1 MLHTRLL
8 LALACLLPAI
18 QAAQATTYTVNRAT
32 DEALGAGGVTC
43 ISGAP
48 CTLRAA
54 IEQANANIDADTI
67 AFDFGGIP
75 TTISPATPL
84 PFIAFPITIDGYTN
98 GGTPNSAATGTNAII
113 TVRIDGTNAGANA
126 FGLVFWPGASG
137 STLRGVAI
145 TRFDG
150 AGVLVTSNQTIKLF
164 NVQVLGNFIGTDG
177 SGVGDDAAGLLANK
191 MGVAVVNHAQTTQ
204 VGNGTPA
211 GRNLVVARSDGMGIL
226 ASDEVLGTR
235 VLDNL
240 IGTDRSG
247 NQPRGDAPIGVQVM
261 GTNSVTIR
269 ANVVGARE
277 TGIDIVNESDAN
289 AVLSNRIGVG
299 ADGTSNIAG
308 SGHGVLIRNWQNIN
322 GSFPRNNRVGG
333 TGAGEGN
340 TIAHWG
346 GNGIRMERTNLQVDA
361 PQGNNWQGNSI
372 HSNGALGLELIDPA
386 NLLVPGADPAQPPPI
401 WAVHAPTI
409 ASASV
414 TGSAAGTQVH
424 TTLMDSTW
432 PSAAYRVE
440 AFANTMCDA
449 SGFGEGQT
457 FLGAADVQTFP
468 SGGWAGPLAFAAM
481 PPGHTHVAL
490 TATLIGKN
498 GYRNSSEFSRCVAV
512 QMQPA
517 GPGAATPPAVAAG
530 NASTPVNQPF
540 SHALAQYVTATD
552 GDALQPYALLGILPP
567 GLAFDT
573 TTGLLTGTPTAP
585 GTYPLLLSATDK
597 DGTASAVFTLTVTDA
612 SNPGGPG
619 GGPNGQVAAVPT
631 LSHWGGLLLA
641 ALLGVLGV
649 RQAGNT
655 AKRYQNKSCL
665 RLPLGR

>member
-18 QAAQATTYTVNRAT
+18 QAAQAATYTVNRAT

-113 TVRIDGTNAGANA
+113 TVRIDGAAAGAGA
-126 FGLVFWPGASG
+126 HGIRFLPGATDSV
-137 STLRGVAI
+137 LRGVAV
-145 TRFDG
+145 TRFNG
-150 AGVLVTSNQTIKLF
+150 AGVVVTANQTYTLSG
-164 NVQVLGNFIGTDG
+164 VQLLGNFIGTDG
-177 SGVGDDAAGLLANK
+177 SGSPDDLAGSLANRYGIAISEGAKATSVGD
-191 MGVAVVNHAQTTQ
+191 
-204 VGNGTPA
+204 GTPG
-211 GRNLVVARSDGMGIL
+211 GRNLVVARADGVGIRAENKVPSTL
-226 ASDEVLGTR
+226 IH
-235 VLDNL
+235 DNL

-247 NQPRGDAPIGVQVM
+247 NQLRGDAPLGIWVANTRG
-261 GTNSVTIR
+261 VTIEG
-269 ANVVGARE
+269 NVIGARE
-277 TGIDIVNESDAN
+277 TGIEMVYESDAN
-289 AVLSNRIGVG
+289 RIQSNRIGVG
-299 ADGTSNIAG
+299 ANGSAPIGG
-308 SGHGVLIRNWQNIN
+308 SGHGVWLHGISGSQNIP
-322 GSFPRNNRVGG
+322 SYNRVGG

-401 WAVHAPTI
+401 WAVHTPTI
-409 ASASV
+409 ASA